1 MDKLRLNSALATCA
15 NTMVSSDARENL
27 IHEGR
32 VLLLE
37 CMGRSKNRALVHAGR
52 TAEDFGSL
60 FKSNGEYDTAAKK
73 WSDDMLYFCAKIV
86 RDQDG
91 RVTDRNDR
99 KTFANV
105 GMAKDPRFLR
115 ILSVAMN
122 EIMYPVTPYLISEI
136 VGEMCSVVTVD
147 PGKTYTAAISSNAV
161 IQWEDATWTSL
172 RSVPQDRLYASTITI
187 NPKPVAARA
196 SINWYQLIGNGMN
209 LVDTMAA
216 LAGGYAAMVMK
227 KFTDAFTAAA
237 AQTKYVPSS
246 LKATGYTGNNW
257 ATICQKVAMANRVR
271 RDQLIAYGDFL
282 ALRKVLPDNASLAS
296 AIMMQLGEE
305 YFKSGYIMSHDGVL
319 LYEIHPVADPKTIN
333 TTPTSV
339 WPTDEIIVAARAS
352 DRYAPMIM
360 AWENNL
366 EMGSLELTAGD
377 DIMATGRIEV
387 LQYASLGI
395 APCFASRL
403 GLIESIS

>member
-1 MDKLRLNSALATCA
+1 MEKLKLNSALSMCA
-15 NTMVSSDARENL
+15 NTKVTSDQRENL

-37 CMGRSKNRALVHAGR
+37 HMGRAKNRALVGAGKQ
-52 TAEDFGSL
+52 AEDFGSL
-60 FKSNGEYDTAAKK
+60 FKTNGEFNTAAQK

-91 RVTDRNDR
+91 RTTDRNDR
-99 KTFANV
+99 STFTGLGLA
-105 GMAKDPRFLR
+105 MDSRFMR

-122 EIMYPVTPYLISEI
+122 EIMYTVTPYLISEI
-136 VGEMCSVVTVD
+136 VGEMASVASVD
-147 PGKTYTAAISSNAV
+147 PGKTYTAEITSNAV

-172 RSVPQDRLYASTITI
+172 RSVPQDRLYNKTITI
-187 NPKPVAARA
+187 NPKPTAARC
-196 SINWYQLIGNGMN
+196 SVNWYQMVGNGGN
-209 LVDTMAA
+209 LIDTMAA
-216 LAGGYAAMVMK
+216 MAGGYAAMVMK

-246 LKATGYTGNNW
+246 LKASGYTSNNW

-296 AIMMQLGEE
+296 AIMMQLGDE
-305 YFKSGYIMSHDGVL
+305 YFKNGYIMSHDGVL

-333 TTPTSV
+333 TTLTSV
-339 WPTDEIIVAARAS
+339 WPTDEIIVAARAT

-366 EMGSLELTAGD
+366 EKGSVELTAGD

-395 APCFASRL
+395 CPAFASRI
-403 GLIESIS
+403 GLISDIT

>member
-1 MDKLRLNSALATCA
+1 MDKLKLNSALSMCA
-15 NTMVSSDARENL
+15 NTKVSSDQRENL

-37 CMGRSKNRALVHAGR
+37 HMGRAKNRALINAGR
-52 TAEDFGSL
+52 QAEDFGSL
-60 FKSNGEYDTAAKK
+60 FKSNGEFSSAAQK

-99 KTFANV
+99 STFT
-105 GMAKDPRFLR
+105 GIGLAKDKNFLH

-136 VGEMCSVVTVD
+136 VGEMASVVTVD

-172 RSVPQDRLYASTITI
+172 RSVPQDRLYAATITL
-187 NPKPVAARA
+187 NPKPFAARA
-196 SINWYQLIGNGMN
+196 SINWYQMVGNGMN

-216 LAGGYAAMVMK
+216 MAGGYAAKVMA
-227 KFTDAFTAAA
+227 KFTTAFTAAA
-237 AQTKYVPSS
+237 AQAKYVPAA
-246 LKATGYTGNNW
+246 LKATGYTDNNW
-257 ATICQKVAMANRVR
+257 ATLCQKVAMANRVR

-296 AIMMQLGEE
+296 AIMMQLGNE
-305 YFKSGYIMSHDGVL
+305 YFKNGYLMSHDGVM

-333 TTPTSV
+333 TTLTSV
-339 WPTDEIIVAARAS
+339 WPTDEIIIAARAS

-360 AWENNL
+360 AWENSL
-366 EMGSLELTAGD
+366 EMGSIELTAGD

-387 LQYASLGI
+387 LQYASADI
-395 APCFASRL
+395 CPAFASR
-403 GLIESIS
+403 IAIIDSIT

>member
-1 MDKLRLNSALATCA
+1 MDKLRLNAALSMCA
-15 NTMVSSDARENL
+15 NTKVSSDARENL

-32 VLLLE
+32 ILLLE
-37 CMGRSKNRALVHAGR
+37 HMGRVKNRALINAGR

-60 FKSNGEYDTAAKK
+60 FKSNGEYSTAAQK

-99 KTFANV
+99 STFANI
-105 GMAKDPRFLR
+105 GMLKDKQFLH

-122 EIMYPVTPYLISEI
+122 EVFYPVTPYLISEI
-136 VGEMCSVVTVD
+136 VGEMVSVVTVD
-147 PGKTYTAAISSNAV
+147 PGKTYTAAINSNAV

-172 RSVPQDRLYASTITI
+172 RSVPQDRLYSATVTL
-187 NPKPVAARA
+187 NPKPFSTRCSVNA
-196 SINWYQLIGNGMN
+196 YQLLGNDGN
-209 LVDTMAA
+209 LIDTMAA
-216 LAGGYAAMVMK
+216 MAGGYAAYIMQ
-227 KFTDAFTAAA
+227 KFTTAFSAAA
-237 AQTKYVPSS
+237 AQTKYLPAS
-246 LKATGYTGNNW
+246 LKASGYTGNNW

-296 AIMMQLGEE
+296 AIMMQLGDE
-305 YFKSGYIMSHDGVL
+305 YFKNGYIMSHDGVL

-333 TTPTSV
+333 TTLTSV
-339 WPTDEIIVAARAS
+339 WPTDEIIIAARAS
-352 DRYAPMIM
+352 DRYAPMLM

-366 EMGSLELTAGD
+366 EMGSVELTGGED
-377 DIMATGRIEV
+377 VMATGRIEIM
-387 LQYASLGI
+387 QYASMDL
-395 APCFASRL
+395 APVFASRI
-403 GLIESIS
+403 GLISSIS

>member
-15 NTMVSSDARENL
+15 NTKISSDTRENL

-52 TAEDFGSL
+52 QSEDFGSL
-60 FKSNGEYDTAAKK
+60 FKTNGEYDTAAKK
-73 WSDDMLYFCAKIV
+73 WSDDMLYFCAKAV

-99 KTFANV
+99 KTFANI

-196 SINWYQLIGNGMN
+196 SINYYQLIGNGMN

-246 LKATGYTGNNW
+246 LKASGYTGNNW

-333 TTPTSV
+333 TTLTSV

-366 EMGSLELTAGD
+366 EMGSIELTAGD

-395 APCFASRL
+395 SPAFASRI
-403 GLIESIS
+403 GLITDIS

>member
-1 MDKLRLNSALATCA
+1 MDKLKLNSALASCA
-15 NTMVSSDARENL
+15 NTKVSSDQRENL

-32 VLLLE
+32 ILLLE
-37 CMGRSKNRALVHAGR
+37 HMGRVKNRALINAGR

-60 FKSNGEYDTAAKK
+60 FKTNGEYSTAAQK

-99 KTFANV
+99 STFANI
-105 GMAKDPRFLR
+105 GMLKDKQFLH

-122 EIMYPVTPYLISEI
+122 EVFYPVTPYLISEI
-136 VGEMCSVVTVD
+136 VGEMVSVVTVD
-147 PGKTYTAAISSNAV
+147 PGKTYTAAINSNAV

-172 RSVPQDRLYASTITI
+172 RSVPQDRLYSATVTL
-187 NPKPVAARA
+187 NPKPFSTKCSVNA
-196 SINWYQLIGNGMN
+196 YQLLGNDGN
-209 LVDTMAA
+209 LIDTMAA
-216 LAGGYAAMVMK
+216 MAGGYAAYIMQ
-227 KFTDAFTAAA
+227 KFKTAFTAAA

-246 LKATGYTGNNW
+246 LKATGYSGNNW

-296 AIMMQLGEE
+296 AIMMQLGDE
-305 YFKSGYIMSHDGVL
+305 YFKNGYIMSHDGVL

-333 TTPTSV
+333 TTLTSV
-339 WPTDEIIVAARAS
+339 WPTDEIIIAARAS
-352 DRYAPMIM
+352 DRYAPMLM

-366 EMGSLELTAGD
+366 EMGSVELTGGED
-377 DIMATGRIEV
+377 VMATGRIEIM
-387 LQYASLGI
+387 QYASMDL
-395 APCFASRL
+395 APVFASRI
-403 GLIESIS
+403 GLISSIS

>member
-1 MDKLRLNSALATCA
+1 MEKLKLNSALSMCA
-15 NTMVSSDARENL
+15 NTKVTSDQRENL

-37 CMGRSKNRALVHAGR
+37 HMGRVKNRALVGAGKQ
-52 TAEDFGSL
+52 AEDFGSL
-60 FKSNGEYDTAAKK
+60 FKTNGEFNTAAQK

-91 RVTDRNDR
+91 RTTDRNDR
-99 KTFANV
+99 STFTGLGLA
-105 GMAKDPRFLR
+105 MDSRFMR

-122 EIMYPVTPYLISEI
+122 EIMYTVTPYLISEI
-136 VGEMCSVVTVD
+136 VGEMASVATVD
-147 PGKTYTAAISSNAV
+147 PGKTYTAEITSNAV
-161 IQWEDATWTSL
+161 IQWEDTTWTSL
-172 RSVPQDRLYASTITI
+172 RSVPQDRLYNKTITI
-187 NPKPVAARA
+187 NPKPTAARC
-196 SINWYQLIGNGMN
+196 SVNWYQMVGNGGN
-209 LVDTMAA
+209 LIDTMAA
-216 LAGGYAAMVMK
+216 MAGGYAAMVMQ
-227 KFTDAFTAAA
+227 KFTNAFTAAA

-271 RDQLIAYGDFL
+271 RDQLIGYGDFL

-296 AIMMQLGEE
+296 AIMMQLGDE
-305 YFKSGYIMSHDGVL
+305 YFKNGYIMSHDGVL

-333 TTPTSV
+333 TTLTSV
-339 WPTDEIIVAARAS
+339 WPTDQIIVAARAT

-366 EMGSLELTAGD
+366 EKGSVELTAGD

-395 APCFASRL
+395 APAFASRI
-403 GLIESIS
+403 GIISDIT

>member
-15 NTMVSSDARENL
+15 NTKVSSDTRENL

-52 TAEDFGSL
+52 QSEDFGSL
-60 FKSNGEYDTAAKK
+60 FKNNGEYDTAAKK
-73 WSDDMLYFCAKIV
+73 WSDDMLYFCAKVV

-99 KTFANV
+99 KTFANI

-187 NPKPVAARA
+187 NPWRSST
-196 SINWYQLIGNGMN
+196 SIWTHRDFNI
-209 LVDTMAA
+209 V
-216 LAGGYAAMVMK
+216 
-227 KFTDAFTAAA
+227 
-237 AQTKYVPSS
+237 
-246 LKATGYTGNNW
+246 
-257 ATICQKVAMANRVR
+257 ICC
-271 RDQLIAYGDFL
+271 
-282 ALRKVLPDNASLAS
+282 
-296 AIMMQLGEE
+296 
-305 YFKSGYIMSHDGVL
+305 
-319 LYEIHPVADPKTIN
+319 
-333 TTPTSV
+333 
-339 WPTDEIIVAARAS
+339 IIVNISPVSTVVSS
-352 DRYAPMIM
+352 DI
-360 AWENNL
+360 
-366 EMGSLELTAGD
+366 
-377 DIMATGRIEV
+377 
-387 LQYASLGI
+387 
-395 APCFASRL
+395 
-403 GLIESIS
+403 SI

>member
-1 MDKLRLNSALATCA
+1 MDKLKLNSALATCA
-15 NTMVSSDARENL
+15 NTKVSSDTRENL

-37 CMGRSKNRALVHAGR
+37 HMGRTKNRALINAGR
-52 TAEDFGSL
+52 SAEDFGSL
-60 FKSNGEYDTAAKK
+60 FKTNGEFSAAAQK

-99 KTFANV
+99 STFTGIGLAR
-105 GMAKDPRFLR
+105 DSRFLH

-147 PGKTYTAAISSNAV
+147 PGKTYTAAINSNAV

-172 RSVPQDRLYASTITI
+172 RSVPQDRLFSSTITI
-187 NPKPVAARA
+187 NPKPTA
-196 SINWYQLIGNGMN
+196 SRCSVNFYQLIGNGGN

-216 LAGGYAAMVMK
+216 MAGGYAAMVMK

-237 AQTKYVPSS
+237 SQTKYVPSS

-296 AIMMQLGEE
+296 AIMMQLGDE
-305 YFKSGYIMSHDGVL
+305 YFKNGYIMSHDGVL

-333 TTPTSV
+333 TTLTSV

-360 AWENNL
+360 AWENSL
-366 EMGSLELTAGD
+366 EMGSIELTASD

-395 APCFASRL
+395 CPAFASRI